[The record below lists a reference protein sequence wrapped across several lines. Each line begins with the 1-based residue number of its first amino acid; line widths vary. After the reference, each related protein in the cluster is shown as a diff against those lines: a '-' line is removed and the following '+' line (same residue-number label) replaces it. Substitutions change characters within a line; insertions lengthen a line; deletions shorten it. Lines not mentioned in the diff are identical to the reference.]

1 MDLARFS
8 NGRSYVLSR
17 DVENPKIDRR
27 RSNGGPE
34 ISAHRLFP
42 SGLRFVCEV
51 FGRDGRTEYHWE
63 ADGGHKW
70 RYFCLLAW
78 VRDGEVSVLPH
89 PDFDAAHHRVA
100 CAILDALV
108 PEATTLAS
116 LQARAQAQHQSGW
129 DVLAHLIER
138 GLVSTANV
146 ESSVEHLLRAQAEE
160 REAVIQERQAAREA
174 VIRAKESTP

>member
-1 MDLARFS
+1 MDLSRFRS
-8 NGRSYVLSR
+8 GRSYVLSQ
-17 DVENPKIDRR
+17 DVINPKVDRR

-42 SGLRFVCEV
+42 SGLRFVAEV

-63 ADGGHKW
+63 ADGSHEW
-70 RYFCLLAW
+70 RYFRLQAW

-108 PEATTLAS
+108 QEATTLDS
-116 LQARAQAQHQSGW
+116 LRARAEAQHESGW
-129 DVLAHLIER
+129 DVLGHLIER
-138 GLVSTANV
+138 GLITVTNV
-146 ESSVEHLLRAQAEE
+146 ESSVEHLLRMRTEE
-160 REAVIQERQAAREA
+160 REAR
-174 VIRAKESTP
+174 